1 MSSDELE
8 RYFCLQFE
16 AAFAAR
22 MADQLGWRVVYR
34 TMWNPA
40 WPTKKTD
47 FCFPNVKRDVV
58 EEREKFGDGD
68 PLWMFL
74 KEHSS
79 GHNRYLQ
86 KLYEAVTYVDMDE
99 NSGKQFVTDN
109 EMANQMHLNWIKG
122 LGEKAKTIK
131 HLEYPL
137 QGFHV
142 DQLVEE
148 LKSPRSQVKVLNL
161 EAFFIQ

>member
-1 MSSDELE
+1 MSFDKLDC
-8 RYFCLQFE
+8 YFWAQFE

-47 FCFPNVKRDVV
+47 FCFPNVKREEV
-58 EEREKFGDGD
+58 EEREKYGDGD
-68 PLWMFL
+68 PLWVFL
-74 KEHSS
+74 KENSS
-79 GHNRYLQ
+79 GSNRYLQ

-99 NSGKQFVTDN
+99 NSGKLVTDN
-109 EMANQMHLNWIKG
+109 EMANDLHLRWIKD

-131 HLEYPL
+131 HMEYPL
-137 QGFHV
+137 QEFHV

-148 LKSPRSQVKVLNL
+148 LKNPRSPTKVLQL